1 LEEVC
6 IEAKCEV
13 IVFPLA
19 ISLMDRF
26 LSKKF
31 VPKMHLQA
39 LASACLL
46 ISGKVKAPIPL
57 TAKTIAYYTDGAVT
71 IDQLLEWELAVTAT
85 LNWQFYSP
93 TPFEFFDQ
101 ILSRTSKF
109 CELKKFFQKACYR
122 LFQDEKLAFKKPSDQ
137 AAYCLGF
144 AAVDFNDQALY
155 HSTYYV
161 SKDFFGLSKQTFIR
175 GVNAVGKLF
184 MSDPEKAMM
193 ASTIPTS
200 TSSRTSSTENN
211 YNSNNVGDEGSP
223 NKIQKIDNSSSTEHI
238 SIHHQRRLPSPE
250 SMVFSPKITS
260 STSAIVGA
268 KIHRSQSTAFYYT
281 STSPYSSTTQDTIRK
296 THSSNS
302 LQHNRTSFSD
312 DSGFHSEVSSPECS
326 QPTMTSPTTT
336 IAGRKLQKARRSKN
350 QQQQQSTRLLDCFYK
365 I

>member
-1 LEEVC
+1 MNDC
-6 IEAKCEV
+6 
-13 IVFPLA
+13 F
-19 ISLMDRF
+19 
-26 LSKKF
+26 
-31 VPKMHLQA
+31 QN
-39 LASACLL
+39 SA
-46 ISGKVKAPIPL
+46 
-57 TAKTIAYYTDGAVT
+57 Y
-71 IDQLLEWELAVTAT
+71 
-85 LNWQFYSP
+85 
-93 TPFEFFDQ
+93 
-101 ILSRTSKF
+101 
-109 CELKKFFQKACYR
+109 
-122 LFQDEKLAFKKPSDQ
+122 EKLAFKKPSDQ